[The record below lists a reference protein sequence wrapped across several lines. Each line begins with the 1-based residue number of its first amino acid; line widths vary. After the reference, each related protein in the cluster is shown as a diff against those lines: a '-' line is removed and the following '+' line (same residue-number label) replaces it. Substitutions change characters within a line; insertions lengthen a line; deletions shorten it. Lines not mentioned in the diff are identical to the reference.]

1 MYTCIIKA
9 IKAIANLAATTIA
22 IIHEFCHALLT
33 SPDDKCLAKKTFV
46 KLLKC
51 EKHCIHD
58 GWPMSHHNY
67 YENPIAIVVQ
77 KCNPLYV
84 PE

>member
-9 IKAIANLAATTIA
+9 ITNPAATTIA
-22 IIHEFCHALLT
+22 ILMHEFCHALLV
-33 SPDDKCLAKKTFV
+33 SHDDKCLANCFV

-58 GWPMSHHNY
+58 GWPMS
-67 YENPIAIVVQ
+67 
-77 KCNPLYV
+77 
-84 PE
+84 